1 MNKVELR
8 GHLKDDAVLTHLQ
21 SGDPVL
27 TWTLA
32 VNGTRWSKADNAHI
46 VTTAWIL
53 CRMYA
58 DQVIDLINTDGGE
71 PKRGDDVYVAGELT
85 QIQKDPE
92 KTERKTGV
100 TVFSLT
106 VIRRRSRT

>member
-1 MNKVELR
+1 MNRTELR
-8 GHLKDDAVLTHLQ
+8 GHLKDDAVLTYLT

-27 TWTLA
+27 TWVLA
-32 VNGTRWSKADNAHI
+32 VNGTRWSKADSAHI

-58 DQVIDLINTDGGE
+58 DQVVELVNAGGE
-71 PKRGDDVYVAGELT
+71 PKRGDDVHVVGEMA